1 MNDYGRKQGFFLLT
15 DIVLRDPAWSK
26 AIEETVSTG
35 SDVTARVPLFT
46 NNIQLFLFCV
56 SLGVKLRRSEQPPKN
71 VRGIREYTLPRN
83 TFNRQEN
90 RELAEYLYQCAML
103 GTDLIPDSLLKGE
116 DRSRKAFDISEDDMR
131 DIVVPSL
138 VSIGY
143 AGVKELNRFLEV
155 LPGVNRFEN
164 LERLYQECLKP
175 LITSEDQESI
185 EELSDEAEPEES
197 DIGTIEE

>member
-1 MNDYGRKQGFFLLT
+1 MNDFGRKQGFFLVT
-15 DIVLRDPAWSK
+15 DIFLRDPAWDK

-35 SDVTARVPLFT
+35 PDVTARVPLFA

-56 SLGVKLRRSEQPPKN
+56 SLGIKLRRSEQPPKN
-71 VRGIREYTLPRN
+71 VHGVKEYTLPRN

-103 GTDLIPDSLLKGE
+103 GTDLIPDALLKGE
-116 DRSRKAFDISEDDMR
+116 DRSKKAFDISEEDMR
-131 DIVVPSL
+131 EIVVPSL

-143 AGVKELNRFLEV
+143 AGVKELNRFLDG

-175 LITSEDQESI
+175 LITSEDLESI
-185 EELSDEAEPEES
+185 EELSVEAEPGED